1 MSQYKKEKRRIKILL
16 GLGLVLDLVYIFG
29 LMEGKEPGLSFLFS
43 GQGILLLIS
52 GALYPLGVVYGWK
65 SMFDVATSGPV
76 YDKNLPFTFR
86 EQRDGA
92 ALTFGI
98 FLLLI
103 LLFAWLL
110 GPFIAY
116 SRLRSIK
123 KYETIKLR
131 HRQF

>member
-1 MSQYKKEKRRIKILL
+1 MSLYKKEKRRIKILL
-16 GLGLVLDLVYIFG
+16 GVGLVLDLVYIFG
-29 LMEGKEPGLSFLFS
+29 LMEGKAPGLSFLFT
-43 GQGILLLIS
+43 GQGIFLLIA

-65 SMFDVATSGPV
+65 SMFDAATSGPV
-76 YDKNLPFTFR
+76 YNKNLPFTFR

-98 FLLLI
+98 FIFFI
-103 LLFAWLL
+103 LPFAWLL

-123 KYETIKLR
+123 KYEIINPS
-131 HRQF
+131 